1 MLCYDVIVSTEGPK
15 GTERIIIGVEG
26 VVDICVNVVKI
37 IGKEGL
43 VGIIAEQIKLKT
55 FVFGQNFGLIL
66 CPALILEVAV
76 FLPEKQIPIIMMQTH
91 DDV

>member
-37 IGKEGL
+37 IGKECL
-43 VGIIAEQIKLKT
+43 VGIIMGINDLYPISLAGIN
-55 FVFGQNFGLIL
+55 NFGRSRIK
-66 CPALILEVAV
+66 CTSMA
-76 FLPEKQIPIIMMQTH
+76 
-91 DDV
+91 